1 MGTAAQRIRKAG
13 VTLVEMLVVL
23 AVIGVLSAV
32 LIPLAIR
39 GGWGAGSETAF
50 AARDVFTLLKA
61 ARIYAST
68 HNVETALVY
77 GGNIVRDSEMALDS
91 STFPDPCVA
100 IVDSV
105 VLARRLTRE
114 EMIRINELPGT
125 NPFWIDRNYY
135 FTPVNT
141 ADSTFRTMP
150 KQTALL
156 TDMFQV
162 DESTGTPISAT
173 GLSGIMLFDPS
184 EGESGEFLTPRNDR
198 CTDPNASP
206 ALDYVLDGLP
216 RVDDVAGTFSF
227 PAHRFM
233 PDGTLRVP
241 ENFGPQRIRFRV
253 GALPDRTYDDRFGSS
268 ADAEQLTPQPIRVM
282 FDTTEPEDSVR
293 YIADNASS
301 SDTTDDYN
309 AEIDVTIELFVPT
322 GRVKMLP

>member
-1 MGTAAQRIRKAG
+1 MSKSAQRIGRAG

-32 LIPLAIR
+32 LVPLAIR
-39 GGWGAGSETAF
+39 GGWGVGSETAF

-61 ARIYAST
+61 ARVYAST

-100 IVDSV
+100 VVDSV
-105 VLARRLTRE
+105 MLARRLKRE
-114 EMIRINELPGT
+114 EMIEINELVEP
-125 NPFWIDRNYY
+125 NPFRLDRGYY

-150 KQTALL
+150 KETALL
-156 TDMFQV
+156 ADVFEV
-162 DESTGTPISAT
+162 DESGSVPISTT
-173 GLSGIMLFDPS
+173 GLTGILLYDPS
-184 EGESGEFLTPRNDR
+184 DLMFLEPARDR
-198 CTDPNASP
+198 CTDPSASVYP
-206 ALDYVLDGLP
+206 TLDYVLDGLP
-216 RVDDVAGTFSF
+216 DTAINPGVFSF

-241 ENFGPQRIRFRV
+241 ESFAPQRIRFRV
-253 GALPDRTYDDRFGSS
+253 GALPDRSYDDRFGSS
-268 ADAEQLTPQPIRVM
+268 ANTEQLTPQTIRVM
-282 FDTTEPEDSVR
+282 FDTTSPEDSVR
-293 YIADNASS
+293 YVADNASG
-301 SDTTDDYN
+301 DTADDYY
-309 AEIDVTIELFVPT
+309 AETDVFIELFVPT